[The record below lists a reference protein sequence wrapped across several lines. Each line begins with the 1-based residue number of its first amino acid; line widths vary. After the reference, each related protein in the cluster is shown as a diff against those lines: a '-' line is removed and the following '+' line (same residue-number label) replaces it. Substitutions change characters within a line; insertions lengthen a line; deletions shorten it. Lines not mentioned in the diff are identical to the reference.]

1 MAKRKDD
8 SKGIPGVR
16 KSRKP
21 KGRMVGGTAV
31 DEKDLKYVS
40 SRGILKSCDV
50 IPSDI
55 SSSTKTAS
63 IDIASIKDGSVVYV
77 HGSAIPD
84 FVGKL
89 PSVNAKFILV
99 SGDCDESVPDDV
111 FPSDDDFKKFIESD
125 KIIHWFSQNAVKE
138 HPKLTKIPI
147 GVYYHTLPDAPGQEK
162 ELISVKDNA
171 KRLADREVKCYSN
184 FHFSMRPDREDA
196 MNKVPKDLV
205 YYEPTRV
212 SISDTWKNQAKYAF
226 VLSPHG
232 NGLDCHRT
240 WEALCLGCIPIVK
253 TSPIDSVFDGLPVL
267 IVKEWSD
274 VTNEL
279 LEKTLKG
286 FGKKEFKCDRLTLA
300 YWMGLVRSKKGRT
313 GGGRA
318 HRYSRKATSKG
329 HPEKNVTR
337 NRKAG
342 HLRGGDG
349 EPDTRGQRGEVVPE
363 PVVEGP
369 RRAVVAVLNS
379 KGGFF
384 AVFFTLVRAYL
395 YSKKQNIP
403 FFVDHDNWTYTFKDG
418 WHDYFKSLAILDKSE
433 QFDTIERFENGATNS
448 IMDELTVGEII
459 EGLKE
464 VFVLNDDIENA
475 INAYYKQ
482 IGGDYSSLY
491 VRRGDKITEMPLVPL
506 DNILAQ
512 TTITDDGSKIFVQTD
527 DYSVVTDMRKKFP
540 SCEIVTLTKETELGS
555 NNADMVNWTPEQR
568 KEHTE
573 ELLKS
578 CVITTK
584 AIIGW
589 TYNMSNVGTFIKLFG
604 YDIMRIYTD
613 DRFNKDLVDMMFSL
627 DTKYKDQLAIV
638 GSLSV

>member
-1 MAKRKDD
+1 MVKRKDD
-8 SKGIPGVR
+8 NKGISGGR

-21 KGRMVGGTAV
+21 KRRMIGGMAV
-31 DEKDLKYVS
+31 DKKDLKYVS

-63 IDIASIKDGSVVYV
+63 VDIGSIKDGSVVYV

-99 SGDCDESVPDDV
+99 SGDCDESIPDDV

-147 GVYYHTLPDAPGQEK
+147 GLDYHTLPDAPGQEK
-162 ELISVKDNA
+162 ELISVKDSA
-171 KRLADREVKCYSN
+171 KRLADRELKCYSN

-196 MNKVPKDLV
+196 MNKVSKELV

-212 SISDTWKNQAKYAF
+212 SISDTWKNQVKYAF

-253 TSPIDSVFDGLPVL
+253 TSPIDSVFEGLPVL

-274 VTNEL
+274 VTKEL
-279 LEKTLKG
+279 LEKTLED

-313 GGGRA
+313 GGGRS

-329 HPEKNVTR
+329 HPHKNGTR

-349 EPDTRGQRGEVVPE
+349 EPDTQGQKLTVAPESGEEAPK
-363 PVVEGP
+363 
-369 RRAVVAVLNS
+369 RAVVAVLNT
-379 KGGFF
+379 KAGFF
-384 AVFFTLVRAYL
+384 AEYFTLVRAFL
-395 YSKKQNIP
+395 YAKKQNIP
-403 FFVDHDNWTYTFKDG
+403 FFIDHDNWHYTFKEG
-418 WHDYFKSLAILDKSE
+418 WHDYFEGLNILDKNE
-433 QFDTIERFENGATNS
+433 KFDTIERFENGATNS

-459 EGLKE
+459 EGITETFILKG
-464 VFVLNDDIENA
+464 DIQTSIDTYFKE
-475 INAYYKQ
+475 
-482 IGGDYSSLY
+482 IGGDYTSLY
-491 VRRGDKITEMPLVPL
+491 VRRGDKVSEMELIPL
-506 DNILAQ
+506 DDILAQ
-512 TTITDDGSKIFVQTD
+512 TTIKDDGRTIFVQSD
-527 DYSVVTDMRKKFP
+527 DYNVVKDMRGKFP
-540 SCEIVTLTKETELGS
+540 SCNILTLTKETDLGS
-555 NNADMVNWTPEQR
+555 LNGNLVNSTPEQR

-578 CVITTK
+578 CVITTR
-584 AIIGW
+584 ANIGW

-604 YDIMRIYTD
+604 YNKMKIYTD
-613 DRFNKDLVDMMFSL
+613 DRFNKDLVDIMFSL
-627 DTKYKDQLAIV
+627 DTTYKDQMTIV
-638 GSLSV
+638 ENVST